1 MLLKHTLLYLPA
13 QFVGPL
19 FQLLAMIVWT
29 HVVDEHTLGVITL
42 ITATHELLQIGF
54 LAWWSQYALRFLGR
68 YQNLTD
74 APRFCRTENA
84 VLLAS
89 VALQSAA
96 IVGILLLVIAPDA
109 GTGLLIAA
117 VAYVTTRSLNLYI
130 GERARAQQQIR
141 IYTIQ
146 QMFGPS
152 VGFVVGLVLIRLLG
166 QSAEW
171 PLAGYAAAQLAA
183 ALIVIPTFRGGYRL
197 WPIDREIVA
206 HALRYGIPLIV
217 GGALGW
223 VGLNASRFIVNQ
235 MSGVAAAGLFAVGY
249 GLGQRAAAV
258 AAMLVTAAAFPLA
271 VKSMEQEGIQAGMR
285 QLAANSALLVGIL
298 APSLAGIFMLR
309 MEIVHLLIAAPF
321 QQVTLAVLPLA
332 TLAGAIRNL
341 RAHFGDQVFLLHS
354 RTRWM
359 MAIAAIDAS
368 TTVVLSILFLPRWGL
383 PGAAGATVLAALAA
397 ATVSFSIGFAK
408 FGLRLPVSHLVRI
421 AVATIAMAA
430 LLRIFPEARTIAGLA
445 AHVTAGAAAYFAAL
459 ALLYAPTLLRM
470 LRPRPQASGG
480 LSASARFRFR
490 TSWYSRKHAPSR
502 TTAASSASTNRTATA
517 AAAAVREDPSSSP
530 HQYRRSSYRPV
541 PTQSPP

>member
-141 IYTIQ
+141 VYTIQ

-206 HALRYGIPLIV
+206 HALRYGIPLII

-271 VKSMEQEGIQAGMR
+271 VKSMEQEGSQAGMR

-309 MEIVHLLIAAPF
+309 MEIVHMLIAAPF
-321 QQVTLAVLPLA
+321 QQVTLAVLPLS

-341 RAHFGDQVFLLHS
+341 RAHFGDQVFLLQS

-368 TTVVLSILFLPRWGL
+368 TTVVLSILLLPRWGL

-445 AHVTAGAAAYFAAL
+445 AHVTAGAAAYFATL

-470 LRPRPQASGG
+470 LRPRPQHSEA
-480 LSASARFRFR
+480 
-490 TSWYSRKHAPSR
+490 
-502 TTAASSASTNRTATA
+502 
-517 AAAAVREDPSSSP
+517 
-530 HQYRRSSYRPV
+530 
-541 PTQSPP
+541 

>member
-68 YQNLTD
+68 YQD
-74 APRFCRTENA
+74 ANDASRFYRTENA
-84 VLLAS
+84 VLLTS

-96 IVGILLLVIAPDA
+96 VVGILLLVIAPDA
-109 GTGLLIAA
+109 RTGLLVAA
-117 VAYVTTRSLNLYI
+117 VAYVITRSLNLYI

-141 IYTIQ
+141 VYTIQ
-146 QMFGPS
+146 QVFGPS
-152 VGFVVGLVLIRLLG
+152 VGFVAGLVLIRLFG

-171 PLAGYAAAQLAA
+171 PLAGYAAAQLTA
-183 ALIVIPTFRGGYRL
+183 ALIVLPALRNGYRL
-197 WPIDREIVA
+197 WPIDREIVT

-271 VKSMEQEGIQAGMR
+271 VKSMEQEGSQAGMR
-285 QLAANSALLVGIL
+285 QLAANSALL
-298 APSLAGIFMLR
+298 AGIFMLR
-309 MEIVHLLIAAPF
+309 TEIVHLLIAAPF
-321 QQVTLAVLPLA
+321 QAVTLAILPLS

-341 RAHFGDQVFLLHS
+341 RAHFGDQVFLLQN

-368 TTVVLSILFLPRWGL
+368 TTVVLSALFLPRWGL
-383 PGAAGATVLAALAA
+383 PGVAGATVLAALAA
-397 ATVSFSIGFAK
+397 AIVSFSIGFTR

-421 AVATIAMAA
+421 ALATIAMAA
-430 LLRIFPEARTIAGLA
+430 LLRIFPEARTIAVLA
-445 AHVTAGAAAYFAAL
+445 AHVAAGAAVYFGAL
-459 ALLYAPTLLRM
+459 AMLYAPTLVRI
-470 LRPRPQASGG
+470 LRPRPQHSEA
-480 LSASARFRFR
+480 
-490 TSWYSRKHAPSR
+490 
-502 TTAASSASTNRTATA
+502 
-517 AAAAVREDPSSSP
+517 
-530 HQYRRSSYRPV
+530 
-541 PTQSPP
+541 